1 MKTYRN
7 LLEQSLTPQNVR
19 KCMLDAAEG
28 KLKRRE
34 VLRAFEHFDK
44 TYDLVTKCARAP
56 NYYPREDNKHVV
68 IDGTNHKERTI
79 EKPMFAPEQVLH
91 HVIVEPFKEVLLSG
105 LYEQVYG
112 CLPATIKETESGKY
126 VIRKYGPHAAAQK
139 IRKWVQVGHKIYVAE
154 LDIHHAYDSV
164 DLKILMGK
172 LRKVIKD
179 EAWLSLA
186 ARFIKGRSKKEKGL
200 VLGHY
205 TSPWFFNFYLKD
217 FDHFAA
223 GQEGIQYL
231 RFADNLFLVGTNKR
245 KVHRAVAA
253 IKVHLRDCL
262 KLELNQSAQVYR
274 FEYADR
280 NGKARGR
287 AVNALG
293 FIIHHNRMTLRK
305 RLLKRIRRKA
315 IRIKKKQEPTWHD
328 AAAILSRL
336 AWIRGTNTYGY
347 YMHHIKPNIQ
357 TKALKKKVRA
367 HSRAMQGVYKERRK
381 IINDGLEKSKW
392 LSANQTGRI

>member
-7 LLEQSLTPQNVR
+7 LLEQSLTPENVR

-28 KLKRRE
+28 KFKRRE

-79 EKPMFAPEQVLH
+79 EKPMFAPEQILH
-91 HVIVEPFKEVLLSG
+91 HMIVEPFKEVLLSG

-112 CLPATIKETESGKY
+112 CLPATVKETEGGKY
-126 VIRKYGPHAAAQK
+126 VVRKYGPHAAAQK
-139 IRKWVQVGHKIYVAE
+139 IRKWVQVGRKIYVAE

-164 DLKILMGK
+164 DLEILMGK

-186 ARFIKGRSKKEKGL
+186 ERFVSGRTHKEKGL

-205 TSPWFFNFYLKD
+205 TSPWFFNFYLKE

-231 RFADNLFLVGTNKR
+231 RFADNLFLVGANKR
-245 KVHRAVAA
+245 KVHRAVDG
-253 IKVHLRDCL
+253 ITIYLRDCL
-262 KLELNQSAQVYR
+262 KLELNRSAQVYR
-274 FEYADR
+274 FEYVDR
-280 NGKARGR
+280 KGKTRGR

-293 FIIHHNRMTLRK
+293 FVVHYNRMTLRK
-305 RLLKRIRRKA
+305 RLLKGIRKKA
-315 IRIKKKQEPTWHD
+315 MRIKRKREPTWHD
-328 AAAILSRL
+328 AAAMLSRL
-336 AWIRGTNTYGY
+336 AWIRRTDTYGY
-347 YMHHIKPNIQ
+347 YMRHIKPNIQ
-357 TKALKKKVRA
+357 TKDLKKKVRA
-367 HSRAMQGVYKERRK
+367 HSRAMQRVYKERRK

-392 LSANQTGRI
+392 LSANKAGRI

>member
-1 MKTYRN
+1 MKTYHH
-7 LLEQSLTPQNVR
+7 LLEKSLTPQNVR

-44 TYDLVTKCARAP
+44 TYDLIVKCARAP

-79 EKPMFAPEQVLH
+79 EKPMFAPEQILH
-91 HVIVEPFKEVLLSG
+91 HVIIEPFKEVLLNG

-126 VIRKYGPHAAAQK
+126 VIRKYGPHAAAK
-139 IRKWVQVGHKIYVAE
+139 KLRKWVQVGRKIYVAE

-164 DLKILMGK
+164 DLAILMDK
-172 LRKVIKD
+172 LGEVIKD

-186 ARFIKGRSKKEKGL
+186 ERFTRGRGHKEKGL

-245 KVHRAVAA
+245 KVHRAVDGITAY
-253 IKVHLRDCL
+253 LRDCL
-262 KLELNQSAQVYR
+262 KLELNKSAQVYR
-274 FEYADR
+274 FEYVDR
-280 NGKARGR
+280 NGKVRGR

-293 FIIHHNRMTLRK
+293 FVIHHNRMTLRK
-305 RLLKRIRRKA
+305 RLLKSIRRKA
-315 IRIKKKQEPTWHD
+315 MKIKRKQVPTWHD
-328 AAAILSRL
+328 AAAMLSRL
-336 AWIRGTNTYGY
+336 AWIRSTNTYGY
-347 YMHHIKPNIQ
+347 YMRHIKPNIQ

-367 HSRAMQGVYKERRK
+367 HSQAMQDIYKERRK
-381 IINDGLEKSKW
+381 IIHDGLEKSKW
-392 LSANQTGRI
+392 LSVN

>member
-1 MKTYRN
+1 MKTYHH
-7 LLEQSLTPQNVR
+7 LLEKSLTPQNVR

-79 EKPMFAPEQVLH
+79 EKPMFAPEQILH
-91 HVIVEPFKEVLLSG
+91 HVIIEPFKEVLLNG

-126 VIRKYGPHAAAQK
+126 VIRKYGPHAAAK
-139 IRKWVQVGHKIYVAE
+139 KLRKWVQVGRKIYVAE

-164 DLKILMGK
+164 DLEILMSK
-172 LRKVIKD
+172 LRAVIKD

-186 ARFIKGRSKKEKGL
+186 ERFVRGRNHKEKGL

-223 GQEGIQYL
+223 SQEGVQYL
-231 RFADNLFLVGTNKR
+231 RFTDNLFLVGTNKR
-245 KVHRAVAA
+245 KVHRAVDGITAY
-253 IKVHLRDCL
+253 LRDRL
-262 KLELNQSAQVYR
+262 KLELNKSAQVYR
-274 FEYADR
+274 FEYVDR
-280 NGKARGR
+280 NGKVRGR

-293 FIIHHNRMTLRK
+293 FVIHHNRMTLRK
-305 RLLKRIRRKA
+305 RLLKSIRRKA
-315 IRIKKKQEPTWHD
+315 MKIKRKQEPTWHD
-328 AAAILSRL
+328 AAAMLSRL
-336 AWIRGTNTYGY
+336 AWVRCTNTYGY
-347 YMHHIKPNIQ
+347 YMKHIKPNIQ
-357 TKALKKKVRA
+357 TKALKKKVRT
-367 HSRAMQGVYKERRK
+367 HSRAMQGIYKERRK
-381 IINDGLEKSKW
+381 IIHDGLEKSKR
-392 LSANQTGRI
+392 LAAK

>member
-1 MKTYRN
+1 MKTYRD
-7 LLEQSLTPQNVR
+7 LLEKSLTPQNVR

-44 TYDLVTKCARAP
+44 TYDLVTRCARAP
-56 NYYPREDNKHVV
+56 NYFPREDNKHVV

-79 EKPMFAPEQVLH
+79 EKPLFAPEQILH
-91 HVIVEPFKEVLLSG
+91 HVIIEPFKGVLLNG

-112 CLPATIKETESGKY
+112 CLPASSKETESGKY

-139 IRKWVQVGHKIYVAE
+139 IRKWVQVNRKIYVAE

-164 DLKILMGK
+164 DLEILMGK
-172 LRKVIKD
+172 LREVIKD

-186 ARFIKGRSKKEKGL
+186 ARFIRGRNQKKKGL

-231 RFADNLFLVGTNKR
+231 RFADNLFLVGANKR

-274 FEYADR
+274 FEYVGR
-280 NGKARGR
+280 NGKERGR

-293 FIIHHNRMTLRK
+293 FIVHHNRMTLRK

-315 IRIKKKQEPTWHD
+315 IRIKRKQEPTWHD
-328 AAAILSRL
+328 AAAMLSRL

-347 YMHHIKPNIQ
+347 YMRHIKPNIQ

-367 HSRAMQGVYKERRK
+367 HSQAMQGVYKERRK
-381 IINDGLEKSKW
+381 IIHDGLEKSKR
-392 LSANQTGRI
+392 LAAK